1 MRMNAQAPYS
11 FSDWQTGKHPKKGW
25 DCADAVDDGWS
36 KDQLDAFMRATA
48 RPWSPPQQ
56 KPAGEPAERVEPAAA
71 PSQRPK
77 PASPVAAARTIRQ
90 DAGKALI
97 LDRRDPLP
105 SARKLLTACYAVAAL
120 RTLHHHR
127 GSFYEWN
134 GSCYREADHDAIH
147 AAIWAFLD
155 QALCHTPEKELGPF
169 QPNRSRVGDVFAAL
183 SAACNLPASIET
195 PAWLASGDMLP
206 AGELLAVENGLLHL
220 PTGTLH
226 APTPAYFGLNAADVS
241 FDPDAPEPTEWLRFL
256 DQIWPDDRQSIE
268 TLQDLFGYLLAPD
281 TSQQKIA
288 LIVGPKRSGKGTVA
302 RVLTGLLGHGSVA
315 APTLA
320 SLATNFGLAPLIG
333 KPLGIIGDARL
344 GSRADQAAIA
354 ERLLSISG
362 EDSLTIDRKFLPAWT
377 GRLPIRFVIM
387 TNELPRLAD
396 ASGAL
401 ASRFV
406 VLTMENSFFGR
417 EDRGLGNRLLGEL
430 PGILNWARAG
440 YIRLRQRGYFLQPES
455 ARDAIDELEAL
466 GSPVAAFVKQR
477 CTVAPGLQC
486 LPERV
491 FEEWK
496 VWCEANGRKE
506 AGTLQSFGRD
516 LRAVVSGLKVSRP
529 RVEGQQVRIYEGID
543 IAGSKAIEPKESMAD
558 W

>member
-1 MRMNAQAPYS
+1 MTFEAFTFTNWQAGKPY
-11 FSDWQTGKHPKKGW
+11 PKDGW
-25 DCADAVDDGWS
+25 DCADAIADGWT
-36 KDQLDAFMRATA
+36 KADLDAFMRATA
-48 RPWSPPQQ
+48 KPWVPPTSE
-56 KPAGEPAERVEPAAA
+56 KSTE
-71 PSQRPK
+71 K
-77 PASPVAAARTIRQ
+77 PASERPTPAGPVAPVTVTRTLRHSA
-90 DAGKALI
+90 DGPLI
-97 LDRRDPLP
+97 LDPRDPLP
-105 SARKLLTACYAVAAL
+105 SARALLSACYTVGGL

-127 GSFYEWN
+127 GGFYQWN
-134 GSCYREADHDAIH
+134 GAHYRDADQDAMH

-155 QALCHTPEKELGPF
+155 QALRHTPEKELGPF
-169 QPNRSRVGDVFAAL
+169 QPNRSRVSDVFAAL
-183 SAACNLPASIET
+183 SAACNLPSSVET
-195 PAWLASGDMLP
+195 PAWLASTDSPPP
-206 AGELLAVENGLLHL
+206 ASELLAVENGLLHL
-220 PTGTLH
+220 PTGKLH
-226 APTPAYFGLNAADVS
+226 APTPAYFGLSAANVS
-241 FDPDAPEPTEWLRFL
+241 FDLDAPEPSEWLRFL
-256 DQIWPDDRQSIE
+256 DQIWPNDCQSIE

-302 RVLTGLLGHGSVA
+302 RVLTGLLGQNSVA

-401 ASRFV
+401 ASRFI

-417 EDRGLGNRLLGEL
+417 EDRGLGNRLLCEL

-440 YIRLRQRGYFLQPES
+440 YIRLRERGYFLQPDS

-477 CTVAPGLQC
+477 CVVAPGLQC
-486 LPERV
+486 MPERV

-506 AGTLQSFGRD
+506 PGTLQSFGRD

-529 RVEGQQVRIYEGID
+529 RVGGQQVRVYEGID
-543 IAGSKAIEPKESMAD
+543 IAGNQAIERLD
-558 W
+558 DGNW